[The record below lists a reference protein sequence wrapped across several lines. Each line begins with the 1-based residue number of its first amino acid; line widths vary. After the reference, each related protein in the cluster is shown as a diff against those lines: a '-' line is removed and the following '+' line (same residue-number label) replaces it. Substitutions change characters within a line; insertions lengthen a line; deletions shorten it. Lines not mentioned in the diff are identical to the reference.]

1 MILGIG
7 MNGHIGFNEPGS
19 NQNTVT
25 RKVRISDNSREI
37 LSNDFNSQKDVPNEA
52 ITLGI
57 KTILSAKKYIYWH
70 GEQESLILLKRR
82 LRKMLMKSVQH
93 LFLENIKI

>member
-25 RKVRISDNSREI
+25 RKVRISDNSR
-37 LSNDFNSQKDVPNEA
+37 DFVK
-52 ITLGI
+52 
-57 KTILSAKKYIYWH
+57 
-70 GEQESLILLKRR
+70 
-82 LRKMLMKSVQH
+82 
-93 LFLENIKI
+93 